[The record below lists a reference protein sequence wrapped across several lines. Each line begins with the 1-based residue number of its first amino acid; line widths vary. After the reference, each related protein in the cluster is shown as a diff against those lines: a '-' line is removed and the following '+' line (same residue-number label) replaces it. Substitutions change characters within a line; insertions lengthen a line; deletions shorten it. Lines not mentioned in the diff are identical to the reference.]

1 MVDSKDKPD
10 DQIDRASKLRN
21 RIEASN
27 VRFKSQTE
35 ALIEAAIEVFI
46 KNGFDKSTDFLA
58 PKNAASTVTKAEWQ
72 RIKDVVAAGF
82 SEEKQ
87 RVLNANIDTL
97 SESDRLLRDWTKK
110 EIRSKI
116 KDFKKSMIRR
126 EAEGR
131 GVQERRSPD
140 QRVCA
145 DIKTTREKLQRAIDS
160 GKDINFDAEK
170 VIGWMELIEKE
181 TCPHTR

>member
-97 SESDRLLRDWTKK
+97 SESEKLLRAKAKK
-110 EIRSKI
+110 KLGQRSKI
-116 KDFKKSMIRR
+116 LRR
-126 EAEGR
+126 R
-131 GVQERRSPD
+131 
-140 QRVCA
+140 
-145 DIKTTREKLQRAIDS
+145 
-160 GKDINFDAEK
+160 
-170 VIGWMELIEKE
+170 
-181 TCPHTR
+181 